1 MTHHFLLKTVVFI
14 LIIPF
19 IHACASGSI
28 FIRADDLSQV
38 NARLEA
44 GEKRQEAQL
53 GKIDR
58 LLDGHEIQYQLMLQN
73 VMDQMR
79 YFEFLEDIV
88 RDAHADTSYKL
99 ARLEA
104 LLDSEPASHLLV
116 EAGSQTISTDKLLVG
131 EIEKVRLTP
140 PGRVFHA
147 RIDTGATTS
156 SLDARDIELFER
168 DGGAWVRFKV
178 AEHEDELLHELEKPV
193 ERHVRVLQSSSEKA
207 DRRPVVK
214 LQFQLGPVEMIDEF
228 TLVDRKHLD
237 YQVLIGRNILKDLM
251 VVDVAQQFVVP
262 LPESESDENGTP

>member
-1 MTHHFLLKTVVFI
+1 MTRNFLLKAVV
-14 LIIPF
+14 LLLMLPF
-19 IHACASGSI
+19 IHACASGRI
-28 FIRADDLSQV
+28 LIRADDLSQV
-38 NARLEA
+38 KARLEA

-53 GKIDR
+53 ERIDR
-58 LLDGHEIQYQLMLQN
+58 LLDGYEIQYQLMLQN
-73 VMDQMR
+73 VVDRMR

-88 RDAHADTSYKL
+88 RDAHADTSHKL
-99 ARLEA
+99 ARLA
-104 LLDSEPASHLLV
+104 SLLDSEPANHLSIDTGF
-116 EAGSQTISTDKLLVG
+116 ETISTDKLLVG

-156 SLDARDIELFER
+156 SLDARDIESFER

-178 AEHEDELLHELEKPV
+178 AEHEDESLHELEKPV
-193 ERHVRVLQSSSEKA
+193 ERYVRVLQSSSEQA

-214 LQFQLGPVEMIDEF
+214 LQFQLGLIEMIDEF

-262 LPESESDENGTP
+262 LPESESDENDTL